1 MQIEGIR
8 EIASRLSSPV
18 TAAALDVFLLFGA
31 LRNAAGLTR
40 GVKWWIN
47 TISYLVFFFLSLFSP
62 FFHPPPHASRLL
74 FFFSK

>member
-8 EIASRLSSPV
+8 EIASRPSSPV
-18 TAAALDVFLLFGA
+18 TAAALDVFLLFRA

-47 TISYLVFFFLSLFSP
+47 AISYLVFFFLSLSP
-62 FFHPPPHASRLL
+62 FFHPLAAVC
-74 FFFSK
+74 FFFQIGVWH